1 MRSHAGDPG
10 QTFNT
15 TVTLTHVMRGW
26 GLGSSPRR
34 PWNRG
39 GVHLLLLLG
48 DLRCF
53 GFFRPGPLELSSV
66 LLFTPAQLIAF
77 CIVFS
82 RTQNVYTTQV
92 HLMCF
97 MNFSFWIWHDDYPAP
112 PHETPDSTKS
122 LLACSDVMADH
133 ARSYASESIRVSPAT
148 CNITPSEGFAGS
160 YPPRWDS
167 WKNLLQPLLSA
178 IPSMSV
184 PGNHELEFLPGGA
197 TYSNW
202 TAMQMAYNAR
212 APQATRGP
220 LLQPSTAPITG
231 RESGYAN
238 SYWLNRV
245 PGVGTFIGITNYSPN
260 DVNVSAPNMN
270 GFSALN
276 EQYVWLEQQLKVGR
290 SA

>member
-1 MRSHAGDPG
+1 MI
-10 QTFNT
+10 
-15 TVTLTHVMRGW
+15 
-26 GLGSSPRR
+26 
-34 PWNRG
+34 
-39 GVHLLLLLG
+39 
-48 DLRCF
+48 
-53 GFFRPGPLELSSV
+53 
-66 LLFTPAQLIAF
+66 TP
-77 CIVFS
+77 
-82 RTQNVYTTQV
+82 
-92 HLMCF
+92 
-97 MNFSFWIWHDDYPAP
+97 P

-133 ARSYASESIRVSPAT
+133 ARSYASEAIRVSPAT

-167 WKNLLQPLLSA
+167 WKNLFQPLLSA